1 MSHSQSVSVRWR
13 TGYLFS
19 KQSRLHRA
27 RLGLER
33 WLHDLT
39 VIILIYSDI
48 ELWIYYILLYLFKR
62 TLFQIVS
69 VCCQGSHESLCPID
83 CHVCLALLEN
93 AGLNCEF
100 FLRCIARSSRLA
112 AAKRAEV
119 VAKSCACIF
128 WELCQLDPEKQLL
141 SLHDFSGCPKRI
153 RLEAGLTEGVWVS
166 QNSSPSWKEVCFGA
180 ALWKEHE
187 SDLEWLQMRSIFA
200 EITVYFSVFH
210 HFHIFPQ
217 CFSKDSSMDSTE
229 SESPAFVE
237 RQVRKNQAV
246 KRKKPGSG
254 FSLRIF
260 RTFLC
265 GPPACSYLPLWQLT
279 FFQLVMLLKHF
290 ATCVWNTFWNV
301 LKTFEGSLKFFI
313 CFLLVFIWARG

>member
-1 MSHSQSVSVRWR
+1 M
-13 TGYLFS
+13 
-19 KQSRLHRA
+19 A
-27 RLGLER
+27 P
-33 WLHDLT
+33 WLDGDN
-39 VIILIYSDI
+39 SDI
-48 ELWIYYILLYLFKR
+48 FWYRALDFDINYLFKR

-69 VCCQGSHESLCPID
+69 VFSQGSHESLCPID

-210 HFHIFPQ
+210 HF
-217 CFSKDSSMDSTE
+217 
-229 SESPAFVE
+229 
-237 RQVRKNQAV
+237 
-246 KRKKPGSG
+246 
-254 FSLRIF
+254 
-260 RTFLC
+260 
-265 GPPACSYLPLWQLT
+265 T
-279 FFQLVMLLKHF
+279 FFHSVFPKTAPWTRLKASHPRLSKGRYEKTRPSKGKNRALVFLFVSSGLF
-290 ATCVWNTFWNV
+290 SAALRLAATYRCGSWLFSNWWCFWNILQHVFETRFEDVWRFFKV
-301 LKTFEGSLKFFI
+301 LYMFFLLIFI
-313 CFLLVFIWARG
+313 CIYYIISW

>member
-1 MSHSQSVSVRWR
+1 MSVRWR

-166 QNSSPSWKEVCFGA
+166 QNSSPS
-180 ALWKEHE
+180 
-187 SDLEWLQMRSIFA
+187 
-200 EITVYFSVFH
+200 
-210 HFHIFPQ
+210 
-217 CFSKDSSMDSTE
+217 
-229 SESPAFVE
+229 
-237 RQVRKNQAV
+237 
-246 KRKKPGSG
+246 
-254 FSLRIF
+254 
-260 RTFLC
+260 
-265 GPPACSYLPLWQLT
+265 
-279 FFQLVMLLKHF
+279 
-290 ATCVWNTFWNV
+290 
-301 LKTFEGSLKFFI
+301 
-313 CFLLVFIWARG
+313 